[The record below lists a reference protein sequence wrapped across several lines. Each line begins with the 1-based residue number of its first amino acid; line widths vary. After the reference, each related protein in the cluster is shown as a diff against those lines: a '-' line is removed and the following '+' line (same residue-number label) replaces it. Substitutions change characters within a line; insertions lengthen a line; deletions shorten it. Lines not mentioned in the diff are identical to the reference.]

1 MSSWSFIVEKT
12 STLLDETIHIM
23 HGCVVHLHGHRN
35 KMVPFLKP
43 SIFLDLDNGAKFRN
57 YTYWSTNDIQ
67 KHHFLCWVSNHQI
80 DKENLVV
87 SSHVKIDF

>member
-1 MSSWSFIVEKT
+1 MSSSSFIVEKMN
-12 STLLDETIHIM
+12 TLLDEMIHIM
-23 HGCVVHLHGHRN
+23 LGCVVHLHGHHN

-43 SIFLDLDNGAKFRN
+43 FIFVDLDNGAKFRN

-67 KHHFLCWVSNHQI
+67 KHHFLCCVSNHQI

-87 SSHVKIDF
+87 PSHVKINF